1 MQFRT
6 ALNLW
11 LYMFKLIKTP
21 PKVINPTYTP
31 PRTGLGTIKC
41 DSSILH
47 DQNRTRQSQGAGI

>member
-6 ALNLW
+6 ALNLG

-21 PKVINPTYTP
+21 PKVINPTYAP
-31 PRTGLGTIKC
+31 PRTGLGTIKS

-47 DQNRTRQSQGAGI
+47 DQNWTRQNQGAGI